1 MMMMEATPD
10 PAQAMHVVVKS
21 PLGRNLSESNSGI
34 PITRM
39 SSNGMRVFNVK
50 K

>member
-1 MMMMEATPD
+1 MITLMRVKPD
-10 PAQAMHVVVKS
+10 PAQTMQIVVKY

-39 SSNGMRVFNVK
+39 PLIGMRVLL
-50 K
+50 